1 MKTIVRG
8 VVTLLV
14 LLNSAFVNGQQ
25 TDRERA
31 DALLKQ
37 MTIEEKLGQMNQ
49 LFFFGANA
57 SDPFL
62 NNIRNGQIG
71 SLLFVTDPALLNRL
85 QRTAVTA
92 SRLKIPLICGCDVTH
107 GFHTIF
113 PVSIAMA
120 ASWDPKVIERS
131 QSIAAREARAV
142 GINWTFA

>member
-57 SDPFL
+57 GDPFL

-71 SLLFVTDPALLNRL
+71 SLLFVTDPALINRL
-85 QRTAVTA
+85 QRTAVTE
-92 SRLKIPLICGCDVTH
+92 SRLKI
-107 GFHTIF
+107 
-113 PVSIAMA
+113 
-120 ASWDPKVIERS
+120 R
-131 QSIAAREARAV
+131 
-142 GINWTFA
+142 